1 MLQILLTL
9 SQDDGLKIERLYNQY
24 GKLMFH
30 VANKILKDKY
40 SAEDAVQQAFIR
52 IANNLHKINEQN
64 GHETKNFMVII
75 IRNVS
80 INIYNEQ
87 NKIATIEI
95 DDLDLVDDEKSIE
108 NIIMSNENLNHL
120 IQLIQNLKP
129 IYQDVI
135 LLRYQNYTHKEISEI
150 LKIKEQTVRK
160 RLERGKKKL
169 RKLLEFQN
177 GGDAK

>member
-1 MLQILLTL
+1 
-9 SQDDGLKIERLYNQY
+9 
-24 GKLMFH
+24 
-30 VANKILKDKY
+30 
-40 SAEDAVQQAFIR
+40 
-52 IANNLHKINEQN
+52 
-64 GHETKNFMVII
+64 MVII